1 MSDTRKYLRA
11 AEAATY
17 LGVARQT
24 LARWRSEGV
33 SLPFSK
39 AGRAVVYSVADLDA
53 YLLSTR
59 RCAPETHAPSTS
71 RAA

>member
-1 MSDTRKYLRA
+1 MMVARKYLRA

-24 LARWRSEGV
+24 LARWRWEGV
-33 SLPFSK
+33 ALPFSK
-39 AGRAVVYSVADLDA
+39 AGRAVVYAVADLDA
-53 YLLSTR
+53 FLARHRYGT
-59 RCAPETHAPSTS
+59 ETTAPSDS